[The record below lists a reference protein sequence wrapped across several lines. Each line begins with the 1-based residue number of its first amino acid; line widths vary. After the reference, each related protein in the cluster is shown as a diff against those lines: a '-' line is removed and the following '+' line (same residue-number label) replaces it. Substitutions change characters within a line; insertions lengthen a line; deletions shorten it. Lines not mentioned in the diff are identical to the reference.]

1 MKRIAHLSDL
11 HFGAADDVV
20 VEDLLVDLS
29 STGADL
35 VAVSGD
41 LTQRARPDQFRAARA
56 FLDRLPAPWIA
67 VPGNHDVP
75 LFDVARRFLRPLSR
89 FRRLVSPELCPF
101 HVDDEIAVLG
111 LNTARSLT
119 FKEGRLSHEQ
129 IDLIRSRFAERG
141 EGRTKIVV
149 THHPFVPPRGGA
161 HQLVGRHE
169 RALRVLEEAGV
180 DLLLAG
186 HLHLAY
192 GSDVTEHHAFV
203 KRSILVAQAGT
214 ATSWR
219 RRGEPNGYN
228 LIEVEPDRIVLSA
241 RVHTGK
247 RFERATIEPYVRRAH
262 RWVAE
267 GFAVDEDVVQQAVSG
282 P

>member
-1 MKRIAHLSDL
+1 MRRIAHISDL
-11 HFGAADDVV
+11 HFGAEDPTV
-20 VEDLLVDLS
+20 VEDLLVDL
-29 STGADL
+29 GATAPDL

-41 LTQRARPDQFRAARA
+41 LTQRAKPDQFRAARA

-75 LFDVARRFLRPLSR
+75 LFDVARRFLRPLAA
-89 FRRLVSPELCPF
+89 FRRHVSDDVCPF
-101 HVDDEIAVLG
+101 YVDEELAILG
-111 LNTARSLT
+111 MNTARSLA
-119 FKEGRLSHEQ
+119 FKEGRLSHDQ
-129 IDLIRSRFAERG
+129 IDVIKGRFHDVAP
-141 EGRTKIVV
+141 GRVKVLV
-149 THHPFVPPRGGA
+149 THHPFVPPTADGGT
-161 HQLVGRHE
+161 QLVGRHA

-186 HLHLAY
+186 HLHLSY
-192 GSDVTEHHAFV
+192 GADVVDHHAFV

-228 LIEVEPDRIVLSA
+228 LVEVAPDRIVLSA

-247 RFERATIEPYVRRAH
+247 RFEPSTHEPFARRAH
-262 RWVAE
+262 RWIDE
-267 GFAVDEDVVQQAVSG
+267 GAASVQHV
-282 P
+282 

>member
-1 MKRIAHLSDL
+1 VRRIAHISDL
-11 HFGAADDVV
+11 HFGAQDDQV
-20 VEDLLVDLS
+20 VEDLLVDL
-29 STGADL
+29 GATAPDL

-41 LTQRARPDQFRAARA
+41 LTQRALPDQFRAARR
-56 FLDRLPAPWIA
+56 FLDRLPAPWLA

-75 LFDVARRFLRPLSR
+75 LLDVARRFLRPLAR
-89 FRRLVSPELCPF
+89 FKRHVSDDVCPF
-101 HVDDEIAVLG
+101 FVDDEVAVLG
-111 LNTARSLT
+111 MNTARSLT

-129 IDLIRSRFAERG
+129 IDLIRARFAAG
-141 EGRTKIVV
+141 GQGRVKILV
-149 THHPFVPPRGGA
+149 THHPFVPPAVDGA
-161 HQLVGRHE
+161 TQLVGRHA

-186 HLHLAY
+186 HLHVSY
-192 GSDVTEHHAFV
+192 GSDVVEHHAFV

-228 LIEVEPDRIVLSA
+228 LLEIDADRIVLAS

-247 RFERATIEPYVRRAH
+247 RFEPSTYEPFVRRAH
-262 RWVAE
+262 RWIDDGA
-267 GFAVDEDVVQQAVSG
+267 APVQHA
-282 P
+282 